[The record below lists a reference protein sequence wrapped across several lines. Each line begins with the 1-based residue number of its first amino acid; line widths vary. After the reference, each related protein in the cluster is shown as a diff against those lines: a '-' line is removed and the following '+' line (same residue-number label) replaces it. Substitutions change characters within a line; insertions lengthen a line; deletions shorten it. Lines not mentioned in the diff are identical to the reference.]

1 MTPVEKLIA
10 HVQALLD
17 DAGIYNTAIELY
29 DLNGNAWAEEAT
41 RLIQEVEA

>member
-17 DAGIYNTAIELY
+17 DAGIYNSALELNY
-29 DLNGNAWAEEAT
+29 LNGNAWAEEAT
-41 RLIQEVEA
+41 RLIQEVKS